1 MSLHMCACVLYV
13 SYIYSMHLPVCK
25 RCVAMNFAGPLARI
39 HYLCSVRAD
48 QLQRHCIMDIWPS
61 SHGYNLGCLFL
72 RGHCSAAATTG
83 HVVEVMIKREAGNI
97 ISTDR
102 AVQQLCQGA
111 LADIL

>member
-1 MSLHMCACVLYV
+1 
-13 SYIYSMHLPVCK
+13 
-25 RCVAMNFAGPLARI
+25 MNFAGPLARI